1 MEEHTPSYSQIG
13 LFVCVWHS
21 FESRKSSD
29 FHDNAPA
36 HTSAVVVAKLM
47 ELGFQLVSHPPYSPD
62 LAPSDYY
69 LFPNMK
75 KWLAGK
81 RFYGNE
87 DVIAETNGYFSDLDK
102 SYYSEGINKL
112 EQRWTKCISLKG
124 DYVEK

>member
-1 MEEHTPSYSQIG
+1 MR
-13 LFVCVWHS
+13 FVRIARSNMPNTFQYVHVTGTNMATTRVVRV
-21 FESRKSSD
+21 SRVI
-29 FHDNAPA
+29 FNNAPA

-87 DVIAETNGYFSDLDK
+87 DVIAE
-102 SYYSEGINKL
+102 INPPRLPRFK
-112 EQRWTKCISLKG
+112 
-124 DYVEK
+124 